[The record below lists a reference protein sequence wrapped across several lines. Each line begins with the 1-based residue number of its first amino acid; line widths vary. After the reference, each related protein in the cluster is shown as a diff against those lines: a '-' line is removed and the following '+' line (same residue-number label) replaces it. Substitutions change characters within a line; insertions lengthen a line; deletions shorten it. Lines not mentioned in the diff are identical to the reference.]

1 MKKIIALALTLV
13 LVLSMSVTVFANGVM
28 GNYDTVNKT
37 VASTMTDTSST
48 GNIGITIN
56 QGTNSAAKI
65 YYVTVDWASMTFTYS
80 FNDSTQWNP
89 LTHQYE
95 STSGAATAT
104 GTWDTQKITNAI
116 TVTNHSNAT
125 VTSSVTL
132 ATATVNGV
140 TASITGDKTP
150 DSFTLAAADDVAL
163 NNFAGADKA
172 IFNVAID
179 GTPADPAVTTSFQ
192 ITVTLNS

>member
-13 LVLSMSVTVFANGVM
+13 LVLSMSVTVFANDVM
-28 GNYDTVNKT
+28 SNYDTVNKT
-37 VASTMTDTSST
+37 VDDPMTDTSST
-48 GNIGITIN
+48 GNIAITIN
-56 QGTNSAAKI
+56 QGSNSEAEI

-95 STSGAATAT
+95 NTSGAAT
-104 GTWDTQKITNAI
+104 GTWDRQAIANAI

-125 VTSSVTL
+125 VTSSVALT
-132 ATATVNGV
+132 TATINGV

-150 DSFTLAAADDVAL
+150 ASFTLQAADVFAL
-163 NNFAGADKA
+163 NNFDGADYA
-172 IFNVAID
+172 AFNVAIT
-179 GTPADPAVTTSFQ
+179 GTPADPAVATSFA
-192 ITVTLNS
+192 IPVTLNP